1 MVPNRATHHIL
12 ACPNCSTINTLK
24 LHDIEDKKKELTR
37 FMQIKCRDCEFK
49 HSLYIS
55 PRIDSTKDNRSRG
68 MKTMQINV
76 RAVYGFRCIGIGHTP
91 LTKLFG
97 FLNMPPAVTKNAY
110 DGQSYLIKV
119 ASKQVAEKSVYDAVA
134 RLRGTEQTAVLK
146 LL

>member
-1 MVPNRATHHIL
+1 
-12 ACPNCSTINTLK
+12 
-24 LHDIEDKKKELTR
+24 
-37 FMQIKCRDCEFK
+37 MQIKCRDCEFK
-49 HSLYIS
+49 HSLYTS

-91 LTKLFG
+91 LTKLCG
-97 FLNMPPAVTKNAY
+97 FLNMPPAMTKNTY
-110 DGQSYLIKV
+110 DSQSYLIEV
-119 ASKQVAEKSVYDAVA
+119 ASKQVEEKSVYDAVA